1 MVALLRH
8 GDNWALPRGAL
19 IETLILSGTIRHSVL
34 GVFTEEQTPLSYQ
47 QSQCGALVTKATAFW
62 HRGGIWTDGWTLTR
76 KSKMVSLGKIFLFI
90 FVKLD
95 NWKISIGN
103 NPKLTWTYY

>member
-8 GDNWALPRGAL
+8 EDNWALPRGVL

-47 QSQCGALVTKATAFW
+47 QSPV
-62 HRGGIWTDGWTLTR
+62 RGTGYQ
-76 KSKMVSLGKIFLFI
+76 SHCFLAQRWY
-90 FVKLD
+90 LD
-95 NWKISIGN
+95 RWMDIDKEV
-103 NPKLTWTYY
+103 